1 MGHYFAGPNT
11 HMRSFKK
18 SEGFLWLVA
27 EEELKF
33 EAQGRFG
40 VLLPGTLWEGGL
52 KKLREVPGWQP
63 ARKWAPQSYSL
74 EEMNSANSGNLEV
87 DLSQLSFW

>member
-40 VLLPGTLWEGGL
+40 VLLLETL
-52 KKLREVPGWQP
+52 
-63 ARKWAPQSYSL
+63 
-74 EEMNSANSGNLEV
+74 
-87 DLSQLSFW
+87 